1 MGEHAEDAL
10 LWELSQRCEYS
21 APFPLRLSKEDAIRV
36 HRKESK
42 KARKKLCR
50 TLCQRAPLT
59 PEPPPRVWRCVLS
72 FLGGK

>member
-1 MGEHAEDAL
+1 MGEHAKDAL

-21 APFPLRLSKEDAIRV
+21 TRPPKEDAIRAL
-36 HRKESK
+36 RKESK

-59 PEPPPRVWRCVLS
+59 PEPPPRVWRWILS
-72 FLGGK
+72 FLKELSQ